1 MGTRANP
8 AQAWRFGVFEV
19 DARNKELR
27 RSGTAVKIREQSFSI
42 LVFLL
47 EHAGELVTREDL
59 RRVLWPSDTFVD
71 FDHSL
76 NTAVMKLREALGDSA
91 DTPLYIET
99 IPKRGYR
106 FIAPL
111 SQAVN
116 VRDEPARG
124 KGAADSD
131 SVSPPVAPSD
141 DGVASPRQLAEEL
154 SPAPPKSKQSTSD
167 RVWLKIG
174 AGIFAIAVI
183 VLAAVVGYRLHRPQ
197 RPQEQQALTAVP
209 FTALSGRAI
218 SPAFSPDGSR
228 IAFAWNGDPKGGAKG
243 LDLYVKAIGSETLL
257 RLTQHPSEWISPT
270 WSPDGTQIAFHRVAG
285 DDTGIYVVPALG
297 GPERRLRSTQ
307 LPWRGFVNIPFSTI
321 SWSPD
326 GKWIAFNDV
335 MREAESARIVLLS
348 TETLETRQ
356 IPVNPECMGEGL
368 PSFSHSG
375 RYLAYWC
382 SLNGGDEATLSFVQL
397 PDGKPRTIA
406 SFQAWPTGLT
416 WSADDRRLICSFWES
431 SYELGE
437 VTVANGARKRLTFLG
452 AAAQPSVSAKG
463 DKLTFSATYIS
474 SNIWRK
480 DLLHAAFPGVGL
492 VPSSRGQ
499 FDAQYSPDGKR
510 IAFASLRSGVLGVWV
525 SNDDGSS
532 LVQISN
538 PAQPSGSP
546 QWSPD
551 GSKIAFDSRPLDSW
565 EIYVADISEGIPR
578 KLVTSISSL
587 LRPHWSRDG
596 KWIYFRSQDPGRMGL
611 YRCPASGGD
620 AIAISK
626 DIDGFSPQES
636 FDGKTI
642 FFANH
647 ESKPTL
653 KKVLSPGQPATESEV
668 DGLPRVNDS
677 SLWTVAPGGIYFVPA
692 DASRSIRY
700 FDFATRQI
708 HRVLEVDRAFVSG
721 LSVSS
726 DSRWLLYSQIGDV
739 NSDIMLV
746 DHFR

>member
-1 MGTRANP
+1 M
-8 AQAWRFGVFEV
+8 
-19 DARNKELR
+19 
-27 RSGTAVKIREQSFSI
+27 
-42 LVFLL
+42 
-47 EHAGELVTREDL
+47 
-59 RRVLWPSDTFVD
+59 
-71 FDHSL
+71 
-76 NTAVMKLREALGDSA
+76 
-91 DTPLYIET
+91 
-99 IPKRGYR
+99 
-106 FIAPL
+106 
-111 SQAVN
+111 
-116 VRDEPARG
+116 
-124 KGAADSD
+124 
-131 SVSPPVAPSD
+131 
-141 DGVASPRQLAEEL
+141 L
-154 SPAPPKSKQSTSD
+154 SPVPPKSKRESTSD

-174 AGIFAIAVI
+174 VGIFAIVVVAFG
-183 VLAAVVGYRLHRPQ
+183 AVVAYRWHR
-197 RPQEQQALTAVP
+197 QQLPEEPAALTALP
-209 FTALSGRAI
+209 FTALPGQAT

-228 IAFAWNGDPKGGAKG
+228 IALAWNGDPKGGAEG
-243 LDLYVKAIGSETLL
+243 FDLYVKATGSETLL
-257 RLTQHPSEWISPT
+257 RLTQRPSEWISPT

-285 DDTGIYVVPALG
+285 ADTGIYVVSALG
-297 GPERRLRSTQ
+297 GPERKLRSTRM
-307 LPWRGFVNIPFSTI
+307 PWRLFVGIPFSSI

-326 GKWIAFNDV
+326 GKWIAFDDV
-335 MREAESARIVLLS
+335 MRESENARLFLLS

-356 IPVNPECMGEGL
+356 IPVNPKCMGEGL

-375 RYLAYWC
+375 KYLAYWC
-382 SLNGGDEATLSFVQL
+382 SLNGGDEATLSSVQL

-416 WSADDRRLICSFWES
+416 WSADDRRLICSFGES

-480 DLLHAAFPGVGL
+480 DLLHLASPAAGL

-578 KLVTSISSL
+578 KLVTNISSL

-596 KWIYFRSQDPGRMGL
+596 KWIYFRSQEPGRMGL

-620 AIAISK
+620 AIAVSK

-668 DGLPRVNDS
+668 DGLPRPSNS
-677 SLWTVAPGGIYFVPA
+677 ALWTVSPGGIYFVPV

-708 HRVLEVDRAFVSG
+708 HLVLEVDRDFVSG

-726 DSRWLLYSQIGDV
+726 DGRWLLYSQVGDI